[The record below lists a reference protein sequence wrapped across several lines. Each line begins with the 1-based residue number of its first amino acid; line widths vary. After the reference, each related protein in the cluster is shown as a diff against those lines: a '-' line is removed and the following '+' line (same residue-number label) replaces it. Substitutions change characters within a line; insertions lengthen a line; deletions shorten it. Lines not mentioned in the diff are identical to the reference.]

1 VKGGVVVILLRVLS
15 LEQGNLLRGG
25 GVVVVV
31 ADVASEACQHKSVHF
46 HQLFLFQFVKGLF
59 RRLLF
64 RIQRIAQG

>member
-1 VKGGVVVILLRVLS
+1 MKGGVVVILLRVLS

-25 GVVVVV
+25 GVVVV

-46 HQLFLFQFVKGLF
+46 HRLFLFQFVKGLF